1 VAEAADGGWHLVFG
15 GVAESEE
22 ESLAGLAG
30 VALGERPEP

>member
-1 VAEAADGGWHLVFG
+1 MAETADCLGHLVFG